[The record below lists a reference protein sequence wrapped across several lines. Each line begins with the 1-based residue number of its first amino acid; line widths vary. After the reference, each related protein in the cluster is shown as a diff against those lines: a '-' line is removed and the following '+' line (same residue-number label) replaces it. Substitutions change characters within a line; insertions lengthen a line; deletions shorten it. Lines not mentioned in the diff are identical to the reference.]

1 MLQLGFRVTLLLLL
15 LAARCVTQEETQNK
29 GCVCGHPGIP
39 GDPGHNGTPGRDGR
53 DGLRGD
59 KGDPGQ
65 VGRMG
70 AAGTDGHKGDKGELG
85 MCSCP
90 SGVKG
95 KRGDNGE
102 RGPPGKM
109 GPQGVQGPVGLKGNK
124 GELGLPGPQGPKGD
138 VGLLDQRVPM
148 GKSAFEV
155 TEAFWDHWAPRQDI
169 EGDRGL
175 RGEKGEL
182 GEKGDT
188 VVIPKS
194 AFSVGL
200 TATSKLPPVN
210 APIRFDKIIYNAQN
224 HYNLQT
230 GRFTCSAAGAY
241 FFTYHI
247 TVYSRNVKVA
257 LVKNGAKIIHTT
269 DTYQNSE
276 DQAAGGAVLHLEVG
290 DKVWLQVAGGELY
303 NGLFADEDDDTTFS
317 GGRGRKP
324 LELRETT
331 SLWLNNKNSCSV
343 DVRKKGQEDNISDY
357 EQ

>member
-1 MLQLGFRVTLLLLL
+1 MLQLRFRVILMLLL

-65 VGRMG
+65 VGHMG

-85 MCSCP
+85 AVGP

-124 GELGLPGPQGPKGD
+124 GELGLPGPQGPKGN
-138 VGLLDQRVPM
+138 VGPIGPEGPKGEIGLRGDRGILGPLGPP
-148 GKSAFEV
+148 GKSGPKGDLGV
-155 TEAFWDHWAPRQDI
+155 PGHKGSIGYR
-169 EGDRGL
+169 GDRGL
-175 RGEKGEL
+175 QGEKGEL

-200 TATSKLPPVN
+200 TATSKLPSVN
-210 APIRFDKIIYNAQN
+210 APIRFDKIIYNVQN
-224 HYNLQT
+224 HYDLQT

-317 GGRGRKP
+317 GFLIFGA
-324 LELRETT
+324 
-331 SLWLNNKNSCSV
+331 
-343 DVRKKGQEDNISDY
+343 
-357 EQ
+357 